1 MKQYK
6 APLTVSENANSGIQE
21 AKQEQKN
28 TKQVFKLDPN
38 APTSIIN
45 GNSVLFVGRGAR
57 EVTLDAPGSGSDD
70 A

>member
-1 MKQYK
+1 MKQSK
-6 APLTVSENANSGIQE
+6 TAPTVSEIENNGIQE
-21 AKQEQKN
+21 AKKESED

-45 GNSVLFVGRGAR
+45 GNSILFVGRGAR
-57 EVTLDAPGSGSDD
+57 EVTLIASGNGSDE